1 MEMNREDYKSDPKV
15 VESGNVGEATS
26 SASSSVLKSTLLLEN
41 VGDVVLTLNSD
52 GLSLEFLGSSYND
65 GSITSGI
72 KPIQKFVNEIRFSD
86 VYGVEFINYG
96 LINVS
101 RQSKAE
107 QCFQGRASHESEMYR
122 FTVHSFQKSRG
133 QPCLWVLAV
142 YSFGHKDLQTCQTW
156 VDRINASLNLEMGRP
171 KKLLVF
177 INPMSGKASGRRT
190 WEMVAPIFSRAKVK
204 TKVIVTER
212 AGHAFDEM
220 ASAANN
226 ELKSYNG
233 VIAVGGDGFF
243 NEILNGFLLSRH
255 KAPRPPSPSDIVH
268 SDQSSGNGLFR
279 NPNERVTE
287 TTCQN
292 EDHSPLLSNSV
303 YNGTRQANF
312 RTEDGT
318 CNIGQDF
325 EFPLP
330 GEEFRFGIIP
340 AGSTDAIVMCTT
352 GTRDPI
358 TSALNIVLGKK
369 VCLDIAQV
377 VRWKTTTAS
386 DIEPYVRYAASF
398 AGYGFYGDVIAESEK
413 YRWMGPKRY
422 DYAGTKVFLRH
433 SSYEAEV
440 AYIETESE
448 KTNPTVEKGQ
458 LFSGLRKRQGPKKSE
473 RVVCRTN
480 CGVCNTKSDYMSK
493 RSPCPTPYSS
503 SGETRWLRSKG
514 TLPSLQ
520 REEDSPSILNLWSIT
535 RRQLLRLLL
544 LASRV
549 SGIWMASSSKH
560 TSFLHKYFEA
570 LLACLHPALKFS
582 RTPFRWLS
590 CYIIDLLDDLKCI
603 PTRWPDSRALEMVWH
618 QLRPEVVVFSPPYCI
633 AGQKKKN
640 YRIAIGYSESD
651 VAIST

>member
-1 MEMNREDYKSDPKV
+1 MEINREDYKSDPKV

-72 KPIQKFVNEIRFSD
+72 KPVQKFVNEIRFSD

-107 QCFQGRASHESEMYR
+107 QCFQGRASHGSEMYR

-171 KKLLVF
+171 KNLLVF

-212 AGHAFDEM
+212 AGHAFDVM
-220 ASAANN
+220 SSAANN

-255 KAPRPPSPSDIVH
+255 KAPWPPSPSDIVH

-440 AYIETESE
+440 AFIETESE
-448 KTNPTVEKGQ
+448 KTNPTVEKVH

-493 RSPCPTPYSS
+493 RSPCSTPYSS
-503 SGETRWLRSKG
+503 SGETRWLRSRGKFLSVG
-514 TLPSLQ
+514 AAIISNRNERAPDGLVADAHLSDGFLHLLMIRDCPHASYLWHLTQLAKRGGQP
-520 REEDSPSILNLWSIT
+520 LNFEFVEHHKT
-535 RRQLLRLLL
+535 P
-544 LASRV
+544 AFTF
-549 SGIWMASSSKH
+549 
-560 TSFLHKYFEA
+560 TSFGKQ
-570 LLACLHPALKFS
+570 S
-582 RTPFRWLS
+582 VWN
-590 CYIIDLLDDLKCI
+590 LDGELFQ
-603 PTRWPDSRALEMVWH
+603 AH
-618 QLRPEVVVFSPPYCI
+618 QLSAQVFRGLVSLFASGPEV
-633 AGQKKKN
+633 
-640 YRIAIGYSESD
+640 
-651 VAIST
+651 